1 MEKHRN
7 GAIDLLKFLFGFMI
21 VFYHG
26 RIFSESGRV
35 LFGAG
40 FIAVEFFF
48 LVSGYLMTAKAYRVS
63 QKENILAGK
72 ETSDFIL
79 KKAKTLL
86 PHLLFIYITYA
97 LLLFY
102 LSPDT
107 KSVANIVFL
116 SIWEPLMLWMSGL
129 GTMNATINAQ
139 TWYIS
144 AMLLSMLILYPILIR
159 KFDLFT
165 RVIAPAAA
173 IFLLGW
179 IAQEYG
185 TLNHYRIWT
194 GIAYSGLF
202 RAIALLCLGSVC
214 WVAAQKLQTIHF
226 TKVGS
231 TLLCLIEILCYL
243 LVVIGANFPSQ
254 KRLAFIMV
262 ALLAIGVTITFSK
275 TSLIDRWFDRKICY
289 WLGNFSLTVYLNHII
304 IRKFFQKKVSGLS
317 YIQELLLFIV
327 VVFVWSL
334 IAHFLMR
341 GLQKVGK
348 KATAKLK
355 SWFLEPEES
364 IVDAK

>member
-7 GAIDLLKFLFGFMI
+7 GAIDLLKFLFGLMI

-40 FIAVEFFF
+40 YIAVEFFF
-48 LVSGYLMTAKAYRVS
+48 LVSGYLMTAKAYSVS
-63 QKENILAGK
+63 KKANMLPGK
-72 ETSDFIL
+72 ETTAFIL
-79 KKAKTLL
+79 KKAKALF
-86 PHLLFIYITYA
+86 PHLLFIYVVCS

-102 LSPDT
+102 LSPET
-107 KSVANIVFL
+107 KKVANIVFY
-116 SIWEPLMLWMSGL
+116 SIWEPLTLWMSGL
-129 GTMNATINAQ
+129 GKIDATINAQ

-144 AMLLSMLILYPILIR
+144 AMLLSMLFLYPIMIQ

-165 RVIAPAAA
+165 HVIAPATA
-173 IFLLGW
+173 ILLFGW

-185 TLNHYRIWT
+185 KLNHYNLWT
-194 GIAYSGLF
+194 GVAYSGIY
-202 RAIALLCLGSVC
+202 RATAALCMGSVC
-214 WVAAQKLQTIHF
+214 WVAAQKLQSMHF
-226 TKVGS
+226 TKRGRGM
-231 TLLCLIEILCYL
+231 LCLIEVSCYL
-243 LVVIGANFPSQ
+243 LVVVGANLVAQ
-254 KRLAFIMV
+254 NMLDFIMV

-275 TSLIDRWFDRKICY
+275 MSLIDNWFDRKICY

-304 IRKFFQKKVSGLS
+304 IRKFFQKKVSGLP

-341 GLQKVGK
+341 GLQTVGK
-348 KATAKLK
+348 KVTAKLK
-355 SWFLEPEES
+355 SWLLEPEES